1 MHTNM
6 SFIPLIFKYTAP
18 SEIPLCFNLG
28 RRVIKGIPEEFAP
41 KATFRAID
49 SNIVE
54 YIIEGQS
61 KGLKI
66 VAEYREYRDFPVTEW
81 RVTLTNVGK
90 KDTPIISDLRIG
102 GELAIGD
109 TVLTHGNGDT
119 CKRDGY
125 TFFDDAVKVNIRLTP
140 FSGTSCQG
148 AFPYMTLRGEGV
160 EVRAA
165 IGFPA
170 KWVAEVEPTEKGVF
184 FLCGQDRCHTRLSA
198 GESYTSP
205 RLTLMAYG
213 AGSIY
218 RGINIWRRFYFA
230 HILPKDNGAP
240 LAPKYCLHNFR
251 AGGKPEFTGATEEN
265 QIEALKA
272 YLEKRMQPDIW
283 WFDAGWHPCTTWWQT
298 GTWKVDEARFPR
310 GLAPLGKACAE
321 KDVDLLLWFEPERV
335 RPGEEIDRDHPEFLL
350 AKAEGGDK
358 LLDLGDPQAR
368 AWITDRVDSIIKE
381 AGVKYYRQDFNFDPL
396 PIWVENEAPDR
407 IGFLE
412 NRHAMGYLAYWDELV
427 RRNPGLI
434 IDSCASGGRR
444 NDLETMRRAVTLHYT
459 DVGYGDHPIKQ
470 KQHRVMFE
478 WIPYFRAH
486 NMNWFDEE
494 SGKYDGK
501 EHQPD
506 SFSFHNAMAPCMTDM
521 IHHTTELA
529 ESFIS
534 IIYKKIW
541 QEVAEIE
548 LCGDY
553 YPISNCDG
561 TPNGWYAMQF
571 DDPERRRGFV
581 QIIRNADAED
591 DEFVLKMPCIRKTIY
606 TFKGAEFSK
615 YDGAYNYSQLRRGIN
630 VKLQKYQ
637 AMIIFY
643 GYDLKYEVD
652 EKIYSTTL
660 AAPNGDIQTD
670 ITIVSEKQKEN
681 ITISVTAELC
691 YDGKKYIGRGKD
703 PLWIDAIADLQKQL
717 PDGVVLKCCISC
729 KHGNIYPCVNPP
741 GDAFCLKQMVPKD
754 KDDVWNTLDE
764 GCYRDIYHCQNYFD
778 CCEDYD
784 RQNDS

>member
-1 MHTNM
+1 M

-18 SEIPLCFNLG
+18 GEIPLSFKLG
-28 RRVIKGIPEEFAP
+28 RKVIKGIPEEFAP
-41 KATFRAID
+41 TASFRAID

-61 KGLKI
+61 KGVKI
-66 VAEYREYRDFPVTEW
+66 TAEYREYRDFPVTEW
-81 RVTLTNVGK
+81 RVTLSNVGK
-90 KDTPIISDLRIG
+90 KDTAIISDLRIG
-102 GELAIGD
+102 GELEIGK

-125 TFFDDAVKVNIRLTP
+125 TFFDDEVKESIRLTP

-170 KWVAEVEPTEKGVF
+170 KWVAQIAPTERGIS
-184 FLCGQDRCHTRLSA
+184 FLCGQDRCHTRLSS

-240 LAPKYCLHNFR
+240 LEPKYCLHNFR
-251 AGGKPEFTGATEEN
+251 AEGKPEFTGATEEN
-265 QIEALKA
+265 QISALKT
-272 YLEKRMQPDIW
+272 YLEKGLKPDIW

-298 GTWKVDEARFPR
+298 GTWKLDEARFPR
-310 GLAPLGKACAE
+310 GLAPLGKKCAE
-321 KDVDLLLWFEPERV
+321 ADVDLLLWFEPERV
-335 RPGEEIDRDHPEFLL
+335 RTGEEIDRDHPEFLL
-350 AKAEGGDK
+350 AKEGQEDK
-358 LLDLGDPQAR
+358 LLDLGNEQAR
-368 AWITDRVDSIIKE
+368 AWITDRVDGIIKE

-444 NDLETMRRAVTLHYT
+444 NDLETMRRAITLHYT

-470 KQHRVMFE
+470 KQHREMFE

-486 NMNWFDEE
+486 NMNWFDEV

-501 EHQPD
+501 EHAPD
-506 SFSFHNAMAPCMTDM
+506 AFSFHNAMTPSMTDM
-521 IHHTTELA
+521 TVYGASEKEYSL
-529 ESFIS
+529 SCRM
-534 IIYKKIW
+534 KKIW
-541 QEVAEIE
+541 REAAEIE

-553 YPISNCDG
+553 YPIADCDG

-571 DDPERRRGFV
+571 DDSERRRGFV

-591 DEFVLKMPCIRKTIY
+591 DVFTLNLPYVSDNDY
-606 TFKGAEFSK
+606 
-615 YDGAYNYSQLRRGIN
+615 
-630 VKLQKYQ
+630 
-637 AMIIFY
+637 IFI
-643 GYDLKYEVD
+643 DSEC
-652 EKIYSTTL
+652 
-660 AAPNGDIQTD
+660 GDI
-670 ITIVSEKQKEN
+670 SGYE
-681 ITISVTAELC
+681 AEEVKNGIEIKL
-691 YDGKKYIGRGKD
+691 GRRESRI
-703 PLWIDAIADLQKQL
+703 LF
-717 PDGVVLKCCISC
+717 
-729 KHGNIYPCVNPP
+729 Y
-741 GDAFCLKQMVPKD
+741 
-754 KDDVWNTLDE
+754 T
-764 GCYRDIYHCQNYFD
+764 YRSSN
-778 CCEDYD
+778 
-784 RQNDS
+784 R